1 MSVARSVRSRPP
13 LVVIFSV
20 TVSGILANTLI
31 NAALPDI
38 VADFGRGPGDAG
50 LLVAAATLP
59 GILMAPAIG
68 LLADRLDRRPVL
80 VVCLVVFGLA
90 GLAGAFAPSFELLL
104 VARLVQGLGSGG
116 LINLAVVLIADSWEG
131 AERARLIGVNAAV
144 LTVSIATLPPIGG
157 LLAEFGGWRLSFAPF
172 GVALLSAVAVA
183 RYVPDSATRAATT
196 LAAQLRDAAAVVRR
210 PVVAGSIFFGCTL
223 FILIFGLMLT
233 ALPIMLEQ
241 RFGLSVG
248 ARGLVLIGPALGAA
262 VVAFNLGR
270 LRRRFGARLL
280 LLAGS
285 ALFAV
290 GYATIGLA
298 PLLVVL
304 VVGGIVHGLGE
315 GAAIPTVQEV
325 VASAAPAANR
335 GAVMAVWVG
344 SARLGQTLGP
354 IFAGLSVTAV
364 GATSTFLVG
373 AALAAA
379 LFLGQLVVR
388 VPGTQALASR

>member
-1 MSVARSVRSRPP
+1 MSVARNGRSRPP

-80 VVCLVVFGLA
+80 VACLVVFGLA
-90 GLAGAFAPSFELLL
+90 GLAGAFAPSFELL
-104 VARLVQGLGSGG
+104 VAARLVQGLGSGG

-144 LTVSIATLPPIGG
+144 LTVSIATLPPVGG
-157 LLAEFGGWRLSFAPF
+157 LLAEVGGWRLSFAPF

-233 ALPIMLEQ
+233 ALPLMLEQ

-298 PLLVVL
+298 PLLVVV

-388 VPGTQALASR
+388 VPGTAALASR